1 LLVGIAVARILTP
14 AEIEVALLRPQPEE
28 EALMIAVAP
37 PKPLDPQLHDLH
49 LRIEKARQNGG
60 NHRMSELLRL
70 AEEAMGICVKRL
82 ENARH
87 PSQRVDWDA
96 PWW

>member
-1 LLVGIAVARILTP
+1 LLIGIAVARILTL
-14 AEIEVALLRPQPEE
+14 AEIEMAPLKRP
-28 EALMIAVAP
+28 P
-37 PKPLDPQLHDLH
+37 PKELDGQLHDLH
-49 LRIEKARQNGG
+49 LRIEKASQNGG
-60 NHRMSELLRL
+60 NHRMSKLLKL